1 MKRTIIYVF
10 GPKRLSSHYISNI
23 ELNKEDGG
31 WLKIGQTSE
40 DDDNKDK
47 LDSAMER
54 INQESRTGIPE
65 VCQLFDVFEYPEL
78 SGKVDDRIRNILTNE
93 LYSLECS
100 KVHNQGLNKY
110 EIKAGC
116 EFVYGVTRN
125 QVLNAIAKFERDL
138 ILDYY
143 GKDGFEDFMELIKHN
158 NSGELPFEPV
168 TEGESTD
175 ASATSNEAPDANV
188 VWCNTIWEKVIE
200 RVKDKVQSHINNPM
214 GRPYIGFKSPN
225 HEGFAYDCGYSVRY
239 NTVTVSIYTTNG
251 EKAKDYMQ
259 NFISNNNVLSQL
271 PNLKQRPGA
280 KQDGKWI
287 WLATDTLDKTD
298 EELVNWFVDTILKFY
313 SIFENLNS
321 ATL

>member
-1 MKRTIIYVF
+1 MY
-10 GPKRLSSHYISNI
+10 
-23 ELNKEDGG
+23 
-31 WLKIGQTSE
+31 
-40 DDDNKDK
+40 
-47 LDSAMER
+47 
-54 INQESRTGIPE
+54 
-65 VCQLFDVFEYPEL
+65 C
-78 SGKVDDRIRNILTNE
+78 
-93 LYSLECS
+93 LECS
-100 KVHNQGLNKY
+100 KMHNQSVDKY
-110 EIKAGC
+110 EIKAGR

-125 QVLNAIAKFERDL
+125 QVLNAVAKFERDL

-168 TEGESTD
+168 TEGAPTD
-175 ASATSNEAPDANV
+175 APATSNEAPDANV

-313 SIFENLNS
+313 SIFENIEGQ
-321 ATL
+321 

>member
-10 GPKRLSSHYISNI
+10 GPKRLSARYFSNT
-23 ELNKEDGG
+23 ELNQEDGG

-40 DDDNKDK
+40 TDDNRDK
-47 LDSAMER
+47 WECAMGR
-54 INQESRTGIPE
+54 INQETRTGIPE
-65 VCQLFDVFEYPEL
+65 VCQLFDVFEFPDM
-78 SGKVDDRIRNILTNE
+78 SGNVDDRIRDLLTNDV
-93 LYSLECS
+93 YNLECS
-100 KVHNQGLNKY
+100 KIHNQNIDKY
-110 EIKAGC
+110 EIKAGR

-125 QVLNAIAKFERDL
+125 QVLNTIAKFERDL
-138 ILDYY
+138 ILEHY
-143 GKDGFEDFMELIKHN
+143 GKEDFEDFMELIKHN
-158 NSGELPFEPV
+158 NSGELPFEP
-168 TEGESTD
+168 ESDSTD
-175 ASATSNEAPDANV
+175 IPVTSNEVSDAKV
-188 VWCNTIWEKVIE
+188 IWCNNIWERVIA

-214 GRPYIGFKSPN
+214 GRPYIGFKSPT
-225 HEGFAYDCGYSVRY
+225 HEGFVYDCGYSVRY

-313 SIFENLNS
+313 SIFENIEGQ
-321 ATL
+321 